1 MFFTWF
7 IFLSNDIFISSD
19 FDCNVNIDSIISG
32 KWINIVN
39 MFYLNIQGGVGEV
52 RDRLKL
58 K

>member
-7 IFLSNDIFISSD
+7 ISIFNDGFVSND
-19 FDCNVNIDSIISG
+19 FDSNVSTDNIISG

-39 MFYLNIQGGVGEV
+39 LFYLNIQGGVGEV
-52 RDRLKL
+52 RNRLKL